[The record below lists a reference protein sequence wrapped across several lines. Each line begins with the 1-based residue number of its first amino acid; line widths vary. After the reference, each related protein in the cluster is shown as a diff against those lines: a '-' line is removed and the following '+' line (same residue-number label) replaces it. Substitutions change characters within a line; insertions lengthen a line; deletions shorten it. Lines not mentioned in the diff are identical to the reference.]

1 MKPQWGGAL
10 TGPLYGALSVALR
23 PGFRRALLL
32 CVLSCAILQA
42 QTPLAEMATHDAAP
56 TFSTGVNLVLVP
68 VVVRDA
74 KGHAVGTLHK
84 EDFQL
89 FDKGKPQVI
98 SKFSVETPGT
108 PLILPDTAVETDAEG
123 NEKPSS
129 PAGTPK
135 TPIATHFTAWVFDD
149 LHIDFADL
157 ARARD
162 AADRQLAS
170 MEPGSRAAIFTTS
183 GQTTL
188 DFTADRDM
196 LHQTLL
202 RIRPWPMRASSA
214 TDCPNIGYYQA
225 DLIVNAHDPT
235 ALGAAESEYARCS
248 RSSATEGMI
257 EGYAMT
263 SLNVG
268 DRETRLSLDILKS
281 LVRRM
286 GALPGSRT
294 IVLISPGFYLST
306 DHRPIESDLME
317 QAIRANVVISSLD
330 ARGLFAQIPGS
341 VSVQTD
347 QIRRD
352 EDFANQNVMAELADA
367 TGGTFFHNDNGF
379 DAGFTR
385 IVAQPEFIYVLGFTP
400 QNLKFDGSFHALK
413 VTLTKEAQKT
423 IAGYQ
428 LQARRGY
435 FVQRHSVDPVEQ
447 AKQEVEEAFFSREV
461 MAAIPI
467 ELHTQFFKTGE
478 YKAKLAIIARVD
490 VKNLRYRK
498 ENGRNNDTL
507 TIVGGVFDRNGN
519 YISGSQKTIEMR
531 LKDHTLETMPEYGV
545 TAKTNLDL
553 ASGSY
558 VVRLVVRD
566 SEGQL
571 VSAQNSV
578 VEIP

>member
-10 TGPLYGALSVALR
+10 TGPLYGGLSVALP
-23 PGFRRALLL
+23 PGFRPALLL
-32 CVLSCAILQA
+32 CSAAVLLA
-42 QTPLAEMATHDAAP
+42 QTTTEMATRDAAP

-74 KGHAVGTLHK
+74 KGHAIGTLHK

-108 PLILPDTAVETDAEG
+108 PLMLPDTSVETDAEG
-123 NEKPSS
+123 NAKPPGS
-129 PAGTPK
+129 PFGGPK
-135 TPIATHFTAWVFDD
+135 TPIATRFTAWVFDD

-157 ARARD
+157 ARARE
-162 AADRQLAS
+162 AAERQLAS

-196 LHQTLL
+196 LHNTLL

-214 TDCPNIGYYQA
+214 YDCPNISFYLA
-225 DLIVNAHDPT
+225 DHIVNLHDPA
-235 ALGAAESEYARCS
+235 ALQAAENAYARCS
-248 RSSATEGMI
+248 GATATEGMI
-257 EGYAMT
+257 TGYAMT

-268 DRETRLSLDILKS
+268 DQETRLSLDLLKD

-294 IVLISPGFYLST
+294 VVLVSPGFYLT
-306 DHRPIESDLME
+306 IDHRPIESDLME
-317 QAIRANVVISSLD
+317 RAIRANVVISSLD
-330 ARGLFAQIPGS
+330 ARGLFVLAPGS
-341 VSVQTD
+341 VSGD
-347 QIRRD
+347 AA
-352 EDFANQNVMAELADA
+352 FANEDVMAELADA

-379 DAGFTR
+379 DEGFKR

-413 VTLTKEAQKT
+413 VTLTKEAQKAV
-423 IAGYQ
+423 AGY
-428 LQARRGY
+428 QARRGY

-447 AKQEVEEAFFSREV
+447 AKQAVEEAFFSRDV
-461 MAAIPI
+461 MGAIPI

-490 VKNLRYRK
+490 VRQLRYRK

-519 YISGSQKTIEMR
+519 YISGNQKTIEMR
-531 LKDHTLETMPEYGV
+531 LKDHTLETMQQYGV

-571 VSAQNSV
+571 ISAQNSV

>member
-1 MKPQWGGAL
+1 MKALLNLCGA
-10 TGPLYGALSVALR
+10 GVFACAFLYG
-23 PGFRRALLL
+23 
-32 CVLSCAILQA
+32 QTTA
-42 QTPLAEMATHDAAP
+42 QTTAEMATRDAAP

-68 VVVRDA
+68 VVVRDSS
-74 KGHAVGTLHK
+74 GHAIGTLDK

-108 PLILPDTAVETDAEG
+108 PLILPDAAVETDAEG
-123 NEKPSS
+123 NPKPPS
-129 PAGTPK
+129 AGAPK
-135 TPIATHFTAWVFDD
+135 APPIATHFTAWLFDD

-162 AADRQLAS
+162 AADRQLATL
-170 MEPGSRAAIFTTS
+170 EPGSRAAIFTTS

-202 RIRPWPMRASSA
+202 RIRPWPISAASSS
-214 TDCPNIGYYQA
+214 DCPNIGYYQA
-225 DLIVNAHDPT
+225 DLIVNLHDPM
-235 ALGAAESEYARCS
+235 ALRAAEDDYTRCS
-248 RSSATEGMI
+248 RSPANEGMI
-257 EGYAMT
+257 MGFAMT

-268 DRETRLSLDILKS
+268 DQETRLSLDILKS

-294 IVLISPGFYLST
+294 IVLISPGFFLTT
-306 DHRPIESDLME
+306 DHRPLESDLME
-317 QAIRANVVISSLD
+317 RAIRANVVISSLD
-330 ARGLFAQIPGS
+330 ARGLFVQIPGS

-347 QIRRD
+347 QILRD
-352 EDFANQNVMAELADA
+352 EDFANQDVMAELADA

-379 DAGFTR
+379 DAGFRR

-413 VTLTKEAQKT
+413 VTLTREAQKT
-423 IAGYQ
+423 VAGYQ

-435 FVQRHSVDPVEQ
+435 FVQRHSVDPLEQ

-461 MAAIPI
+461 MGAIPL

-507 TIVGGVFDRNGN
+507 VIVGGVFDRNGN
-519 YISGSQKTIEMR
+519 YISGNQKTIEMR
-531 LKDHTLETMPEYGV
+531 LKDHTLETMQGYGV
-545 TAKTNLDL
+545 TAKTSLDV

-571 VSAQNSV
+571 ISAQNGV

>member
-1 MKPQWGGAL
+1 M
-10 TGPLYGALSVALR
+10 
-23 PGFRRALLL
+23 RALFKLL
-32 CVLSCAILQA
+32 CGVLTCACLHA
-42 QTPLAEMATHDAAP
+42 QTTAEMATRDAAP

-68 VVVRDA
+68 VVVRDSH
-74 KGHAVGTLHK
+74 GNAVGTLHK

-98 SKFSVETPGT
+98 SKFSIETPGT
-108 PLILPDTAVETDAEG
+108 PLILPDTAVETDADG
-123 NEKPSS
+123 NAKPPSS
-129 PAGTPK
+129 PTGAAKSP
-135 TPIATHFTAWVFDD
+135 PIATHFTAWVFDD

-157 ARARD
+157 ARARE

-170 MEPGSRAAIFTTS
+170 LEPGSRAAIFTTS

-188 DFTADRDM
+188 DFTADRDK
-196 LHQTLL
+196 LHDTLL
-202 RIRPWPMRASSA
+202 RIRPFPMRAASA

-225 DLIVNAHDPT
+225 DLIVNLHDPM
-235 ALGAAESEYARCS
+235 ALRAAEEDYARCS
-248 RSSATEGMI
+248 RSAANEGMI
-257 EGYAMT
+257 MGYAMT

-268 DRETRLSLDILKS
+268 DQETRLSLDILKA

-294 IVLISPGFYLST
+294 IVLVSPGFYLT
-306 DHRPIESDLME
+306 ADHRPFESDLME

-330 ARGLFAQIPGS
+330 ARGLFVQIPGS
-341 VSVQTD
+341 VSIQMD

-352 EDFANQNVMAELADA
+352 EDFANQDVMAELADA

-379 DAGFTR
+379 DAGFKR
-385 IVAQPEFIYVLGFTP
+385 ITAQPEFIYVLGFTP

-413 VTLTKEAQKT
+413 VTLTREAAKT

-435 FVQRHSVDPVEQ
+435 FVQRHSVDPVEL
-447 AKQEVEEAFFSREV
+447 AKQELEEAFFSREV
-461 MAAIPI
+461 MGAIPI

>member
-1 MKPQWGGAL
+1 MRPAEMRLSGAL
-10 TGPLYGALSVALR
+10 PCL
-23 PGFRRALLL
+23 ALLL
-32 CVLSCAILQA
+32 ACAFLHGQTTA
-42 QTPLAEMATHDAAP
+42 QTTAEMNTRDAAP

-68 VVVRDA
+68 VVVRDSHGRA
-74 KGHAVGTLHK
+74 IGTLHK

-98 SKFSVETPGT
+98 SKFSVETPAT
-108 PLILPDTAVETDAEG
+108 PLIIPDTAVETDAEG
-123 NEKPSS
+123 NAKP
-129 PAGTPK
+129 PGAPEIAAK
-135 TPIATHFTAWVFDD
+135 ATPIATRFTAWVFDD

-214 TDCPNIGYYQA
+214 FDCPNIGYYQA

-235 ALGAAESEYARCS
+235 ALQAAESAYARCS
-248 RSSATEGMI
+248 GAQANEGMI
-257 EGYAMT
+257 TAYAMT

-268 DRETRLSLDILKS
+268 DQETRLSLDILKG

-286 GALPGSRT
+286 GAFPGSRT
-294 IVLISPGFYLST
+294 IVLISPGFYLT
-306 DHRPIESDLME
+306 TEHRPLESDLME
-317 QAIRANVVISSLD
+317 RAIRANVVISSLD
-330 ARGLFAQIPGS
+330 ARGLFVQVPGS
-341 VSVQTD
+341 VSVQTN
-347 QIRRD
+347 QILRD
-352 EDFANQNVMAELADA
+352 EDFANQDVMAELADA
-367 TGGTFFHNDNGF
+367 TGGKFFHNDNGLEEGLRQL
-379 DAGFTR
+379 A
-385 IVAQPEFIYVLGFTP
+385 AQPEFIYVLGFTP

-423 IAGYQ
+423 VAGYQ

-435 FVQRHSVDPVEQ
+435 YVQRHSADPAEQ
-447 AKQEVEEAFFSREV
+447 AKQELEEAFFSRDV
-461 MAAIPI
+461 SGAIPI
-467 ELHTQFFKTGE
+467 ELHTQFFKTAP
-478 YKAKLAIIARVD
+478 YKARLAIIARVD
-490 VKNLRYRK
+490 VKLLRFRK

-519 YISGSQKTIEMR
+519 YISGNQKTIEMR

-545 TAKTNLDL
+545 TAKTNIDL

-571 VSAQNSV
+571 VSAQNGV